1 MKNAKCK
8 MNSGFSLVE
17 LIFAVMMLTVIVFGV
32 LKLQTSNLALS
43 NTQNNELQAHFLA
56 NQGAE
61 IVKAIGYGDFCDPD
75 ATCYKKLD
83 ISGDPYTINLAT
95 DETDMETIDTIFS
108 RNLYMDKDGLTNAY
122 KATVI
127 VKWTDSTGEHTAE
140 AKRIIY

>member
-1 MKNAKCK
+1 MKKRNTKSK
-8 MNSGFSLVE
+8 GFSLVE

-61 IVKAIGYGDFCDPD
+61 IVKALGTGVI
-75 ATCYKKLD
+75 TCTPTCTQYIKYTSSTKTYSLD
-83 ISGDPYTINLAT
+83 GPSAESLDLFTRSVEISQ
-95 DETDMETIDTIFS
+95 
-108 RNLYMDKDGLTNAY
+108 DGLNPSAY
-122 KATVI
+122 KVTVL
-127 VKWTDSTGEHTAE
+127 VEWTDSTGTHTAE

>member
-1 MKNAKCK
+1 MKKRNIKSK
-8 MNSGFSLVE
+8 GFSLVE

-61 IVKAIGYGDFCDPD
+61 IVKALGKGY
-75 ATCYKKLD
+75 LD
-83 ISGDPYTINLAT
+83 GAPCTSPCEIQKSGDEYSLVASGG
-95 DETDMETIDTIFS
+95 IDILPFERTVEF
-108 RNLYMDKDGLTNAY
+108 DGALLTNAY
-122 KATVI
+122 QVTVL
-127 VKWTDSTGEHTAE
+127 VNWTDSTGAHTAE